1 MNPGIKIQIGSD
13 HAGFELKTEVI
24 RFLEEQGYQ
33 VKDFGTFTSESM
45 DYPDV
50 AHPVAEAVLSDDQSL
65 GILICGS
72 GNGVC
77 LTANKHAGIRAA
89 LCWLPE
95 LGALARQHNNANVL
109 CLPARFI
116 DKQTALETV
125 TSWLNASFEGGR
137 HQNRVNKVDC

>member
-1 MNPGIKIQIGSD
+1 MDNSIHIQIGSD
-13 HAGFELKTEVI
+13 HAGFELKGKI
-24 RFLEEQGYQ
+24 IAFLESAGFSVQ
-33 VKDFGTFTSESM
+33 DFGCYSTDSM

-50 AHPVAEAVLSDDQSL
+50 AHPVAEAVLSESGSL

-116 DKQTALETV
+116 TEETAREIV
-125 TSWLNASFEGGR
+125 AAWLSASFEGGR
-137 HQNRVNKVDC
+137 HQNRVQKIDC